1 MPDAYRVFVAQSEF
15 FMVLAT
21 GDANTVREGLATQM
35 AILLSPETPFTFRWP
50 YMVPLVIE
58 ALAANGYVEEALDVM
73 SQLHEAGL
81 GDPPYDWLRLSPL
94 FDPIREDPRFQAVEA
109 HAKENFDLML
119 EHLDRF
125 REDGN
130 WPAELEQARVDLM
143 EQLGD

>member
-1 MPDAYRVFVAQSEF
+1 
-15 FMVLAT
+15 MVLAT
-21 GDANTVREGLATQM
+21 GDANAVREGLPTQM
-35 AILLSPETPFTFRWP
+35 AILLDPELAFTIRWP
-50 YMVPLVIE
+50 DLAPPIIE
-58 ALAANGYVEEALDVM
+58 ALATNGYVEEALDVM

-119 EHLDRF
+119 EHLDRA

-130 WPAELEQARVDLM
+130 WPASCNWLITSRIFHRCLTPTKVL
-143 EQLGD
+143 